1 MNNTD
6 IKLVMEMMALPGPS
20 GGEGKIADF
29 IRNRLERAG
38 ADMSTVASDQAHRR
52 SHLRGETGNLVFRLP
67 GTIRGARRLL
77 VAHMDTVPICVG
89 SRPVREGNTIRSTD
103 PATGLG
109 ADDRA
114 GAAILLRTAIGLI
127 RKRPAH
133 PPVTFLWT
141 VQEEVGLQGAHYLR
155 LGLLGRPR
163 LAFNFDGGA
172 PEKLTIGATGGYRME
187 IGIEGIASHAGG
199 APEWGVSAISIAAR
213 AIARLDEEG
222 WHGLVVRGRSTGT
235 SNVGVIAGGKATN
248 VVPDQVVLKAE
259 ARSHDPRFRAKI
271 VRAIEKA
278 FRDAARRCTNCEGRR
293 GRVSFDGQI
302 DYEAFQ
308 LSPDDPSLLEAESA
322 LRSEGLEPIRA
333 IANGG
338 LDANWLTARGIP
350 TVSLGCGQGN
360 IHTTDETLDVEAF
373 ATACRVAERLACG

>member
-1 MNNTD
+1 
-6 IKLVMEMMALPGPS
+6 L
-20 GGEGKIADF
+20 
-29 IRNRLERAG
+29 
-38 ADMSTVASDQAHRR
+38 
-52 SHLRGETGNLVFRLP
+52 
-67 GTIRGARRLL
+67 
-77 VAHMDTVPICVG
+77 DTVPICVG
-89 SRPVREGNTIRSTD
+89 SRPVRDGDTVRSAD

-109 ADDRA
+109 ADDRT
-114 GAAILLRTAIGLI
+114 GAAILLRTATRLL
-127 RKRPAH
+127 RQQPDH
-133 PPVTFLWT
+133 PPLTFLWT
-141 VQEEVGLQGAHYLR
+141 VQEEVGLQGARYVR

-187 IGIEGIASHAGG
+187 IRVAGIASHAGG

-213 AIARLDEEG
+213 AIARLDEDR

-235 SNVGVIAGGKATN
+235 SNIGVIAGGKATN
-248 VVPDQVVLKAE
+248 VVADDVVLKAE

-278 FRDAARRCTNCEGRR
+278 FRDAVRTCTNCEGGR
-293 GRVSFDGQI
+293 GRVRFDGQV
-302 DYEAFQ
+302 DYDAYQ
-308 LSPDDPSLLEAESA
+308 LDPDDPSVLAAEAA
-322 LRSEGLEPIRA
+322 LRGEGLQPIRA

-360 IHTTDETLDVEAF
+360 IHTTKEYLDVNAF
-373 ATACRVAERLACG
+373 AVACRVADRLACGVHD